1 MTIEHNTTSTQELG
15 DLPELSVEEG
25 KLVNAMKH
33 LIQEYARGNRPEVSG
48 HLEIV
53 LENALHI
60 FHTSQGLPFH
70 DAWRQ
75 GGRQEPHLAEVFYDV
90 AERSLAS
97 SETRFDSL
105 TGALS
110 RAQFFDDIGHRLNTF
125 KENSPETEFS
135 VLYVD
140 MNNLKKI
147 NDKYENHSVGDLA
160 LKALYATLFK
170 STRVIRGGDDI
181 YRLGGDEFVVM
192 VATDIHGAQVV
203 AKKIIDNLAEF
214 NARQRMLEPGF
225 EVHVSI
231 GVASVSQIISDT
243 QSGWE
248 QQDRAR
254 FGGTLLDAAD
264 KAMYEAKK
272 EKYDSQGNLQSRFV
286 VHE

>member
-1 MTIEHNTTSTQELG
+1 
-15 DLPELSVEEG
+15 
-25 KLVNAMKH
+25 
-33 LIQEYARGNRPEVSG
+33 
-48 HLEIV
+48 
-53 LENALHI
+53 
-60 FHTSQGLPFH
+60 
-70 DAWRQ
+70 
-75 GGRQEPHLAEVFYDV
+75 FYDV

-203 AKKIIDNLAEF
+203 AKKII
-214 NARQRMLEPGF
+214 
-225 EVHVSI
+225 
-231 GVASVSQIISDT
+231 
-243 QSGWE
+243 
-248 QQDRAR
+248 
-254 FGGTLLDAAD
+254 
-264 KAMYEAKK
+264 
-272 EKYDSQGNLQSRFV
+272 
-286 VHE
+286 